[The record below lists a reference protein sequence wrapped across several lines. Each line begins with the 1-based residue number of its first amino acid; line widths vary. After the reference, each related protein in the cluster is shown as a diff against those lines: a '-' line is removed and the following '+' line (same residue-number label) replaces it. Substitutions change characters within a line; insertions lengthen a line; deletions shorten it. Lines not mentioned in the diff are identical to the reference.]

1 MIRIVVLHMCIDF
14 IFQNFGQKVV
24 EIIST
29 VLKSCLSKVSFLLF
43 RQKKNLDIKIN
54 KDTRRAW
61 DCWIMYCLYNVLLNG
76 FMSPYS
82 GEYYRGPASFF
93 GQYVSWSTHRY
104 KGRHSDSSVGVLLQ
118 EDGGYIIV
126 KHVNLCNNKFNNL
139 VCVKLLK

>member
-24 EIIST
+24 EIISI

-76 FMSPYS
+76 FHVSLFRRVLP
-82 GEYYRGPASFF
+82 RASFVF
-93 GQYVSWSTHRY
+93 WS
-104 KGRHSDSSVGVLLQ
+104 
-118 EDGGYIIV
+118 
-126 KHVNLCNNKFNNL
+126 
-139 VCVKLLK
+139 VCVMIYPQIQGQAFWFFCGSSSTRRWWVHHCWTCKLV